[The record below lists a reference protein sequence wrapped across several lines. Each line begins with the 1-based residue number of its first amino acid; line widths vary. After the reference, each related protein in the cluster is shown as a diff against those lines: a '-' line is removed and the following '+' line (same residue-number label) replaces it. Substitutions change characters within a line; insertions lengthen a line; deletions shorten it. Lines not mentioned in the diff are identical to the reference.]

1 VPARALH
8 VAAGMDPQPERPTY
22 LDAYACENC
31 FRRCIWVREPTANGA
46 PRCLCGAILE
56 LSPLPSGVY
65 EVVDTAAPTDS
76 AKPPRVEPADARNAS
91 IGQEAD
97 IGYGESHGYGPGH
110 GGPTGPGDAP
120 AGDD

>member
-1 VPARALH
+1 MEPST
-8 VAAGMDPQPERPTY
+8 ERKSF

-31 FRRCIWVREPTANGA
+31 FRRCIWIRESAAAGS
-46 PRCLCGAILE
+46 PRCLCGVLLE
-56 LSPLPSGVY
+56 LASLPFGVY

-76 AKPPRVEPADARNAS
+76 AKPPRVEPEEARNTG

-97 IGYGESHGYGPGH
+97 IGYGQSHGYGPSH

-120 AGDD
+120 AGDGEIR

>member
-1 VPARALH
+1 MEQQL
-8 VAAGMDPQPERPTY
+8 ERTTY

-31 FRRCIWVREPTANGA
+31 FRRCIWIREPSAQGA

-56 LSPLPSGVY
+56 LSPMPLGVY

-76 AKPPRVEPADARNAS
+76 AKPPRVEPGEARNAS
-91 IGQEAD
+91 LGQEAD

-110 GGPTGPGDAP
+110 GGPSGPGDAP
-120 AGDD
+120 AGGD

>member
-1 VPARALH
+1 
-8 VAAGMDPQPERPTY
+8 MDRQPERTTY
-22 LDAYACENC
+22 VDAYACENC
-31 FRRCIWVREPTANGA
+31 FRRCIWIREPSVTKP

-56 LSPLPSGVY
+56 PAPLPSGVY

-76 AKPPRVEPADARNAS
+76 AKPPRVEHVDEEPRNAR

-97 IGYGESHGYGPGH
+97 VGYGASHGYGPGH

-120 AGDD
+120 AGEDDAPPIK